1 MDNENY
7 IGCTRPITDRL
18 KARLNA
24 SRVWGELV
32 QKCEDKRLATP
43 NFECGAMLAEK
54 KTVFDIC
61 KWLDENIKGY
71 TIGWWEPGEWDERKQ
86 YLDFLIR
93 KFKYEKINWRLV

>member
-32 QKCEDKRLATP
+32 PKGEDKHLATL
-43 NFECGAMLAEK
+43 NFECGAMWGEK
-54 KTVFDIC
+54 STIADACEWIKANIGRYTNGYVDVDLLC
-61 KWLDENIKGY
+61 KDLMV
-71 TIGWWEPGEWDERKQ
+71 Q
-86 YLDFLIR
+86 MQ
-93 KFKYEKINWRLV
+93 